1 MRKES
6 YTDTIAAIATARG
19 PAGISIIRISG
30 PRSISIA
37 DKLFRG
43 KIKPSRA
50 KSHTVHFGEI
60 CNPISQQ
67 VIDQVMLSVFLAPHT
82 YTGDDMAEISCHG
95 SDFVA
100 SQILK
105 VIIKT
110 GARLAEP
117 GEFTKRR
124 VLANKMDIT
133 QAEAVLAL
141 TNAKNESTCRSALDQ
156 LQGKLTGY
164 VADLGNQLKTIIARI
179 EHLLEFEESNQTTQ
193 LQFRK
198 IINQV
203 KTIRAD
209 IDKTI
214 KQNEALKY
222 LHSGV
227 YCVIIGKPNV
237 GKSSLFNRLL
247 EQDRAIV
254 TEIPGTT
261 RDSLQE
267 TVSINNLIFHLI
279 DTAGLKIIKN
289 PDKTQK
295 IEAIGIEKSQD
306 WLKTADF
313 ILAVFDNSS
322 PLTQQ
327 DRLVYDAVK
336 HKPHLIVL
344 NKIDRTPHFN
354 KNFFKSE
361 KTVLV
366 SAKYN
371 QGVDRLKNAMSR
383 SYTRKIAGGNGYL
396 ALNERHL
403 DILKQL
409 SGLIKQAEKENYLET
424 ALVNLR
430 NGLDLLGSVTSLVSN
445 EQILDTIFSKFCI
458 GK

>member
-30 PRSISIA
+30 PNTISIA

-43 KIKPSRA
+43 NIKPSRA
-50 KSHTVHFGEI
+50 KSHTVHYGEI
-60 CNPISQQ
+60 CNPNSRQ

-82 YTGDDMAEISCHG
+82 YTGDDMVEISCHG

-100 SQILK
+100 SQILE
-105 VIIKT
+105 VITKT

-124 VLANKMDIT
+124 VLAGKMDIS

-141 TNAKNESTCRSALDQ
+141 TNAQNEPACRSALDQ
-156 LQGKLTGY
+156 LQGKLTAY
-164 VADLGNQLKTIIARI
+164 IADFSNQIKTVIAQI
-179 EHLLEFEESNQTTQ
+179 EHLLEFEESTQNAQ

-203 KTIRAD
+203 KAIRTNL
-209 IDKTI
+209 DKTAR
-214 KQNEALKY
+214 QNQNLKY
-222 LHSGV
+222 LRAGV
-227 YCVIIGKPNV
+227 YCVIVGKPNV

-261 RDSLQE
+261 RDSLQAA
-267 TVSINNLIFHLI
+267 VSINNIVFHLI

-289 PDKTQK
+289 SDKTQK
-295 IEAIGIEKSQD
+295 IEAIGIEKSKD
-306 WLKTADF
+306 WLEAADF
-313 ILAVFDNSS
+313 ILAVFDNSC
-322 PLTQQ
+322 PLTQP

-336 HKPHLIVL
+336 RKPHLVVL
-344 NKIDRTPHFN
+344 NKIDRTAHFH

-361 KTVLV
+361 KTVPV

-371 QGVDRLKNAMSR
+371 QGIDRLKNAMSR
-383 SYTRKIAGGNGYL
+383 SYAQKITGGNGYL

-403 DILKQL
+403 DILKQV
-409 SGLIKQAEKENYLET
+409 SDLIKQAEKENYLET

-430 NGLDLLGSVTSLVSN
+430 NGLDLLGSVTSIVSN